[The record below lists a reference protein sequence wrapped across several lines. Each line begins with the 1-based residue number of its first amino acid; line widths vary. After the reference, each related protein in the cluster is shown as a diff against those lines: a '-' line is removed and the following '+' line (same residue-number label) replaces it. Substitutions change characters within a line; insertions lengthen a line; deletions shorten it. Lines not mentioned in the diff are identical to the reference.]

1 MNERGRILRDKA
13 GERVRRY
20 INREINAE
28 EAEKAAKELW
38 KHLWKRWVSDGK
50 RRIYGEDFKG
60 KRGPRSG
67 GAR

>member
-28 EAEKAAKELW
+28 EAEKAAKELR
-38 KHLWKRWVSDGK
+38 KHLWKRWV
-50 RRIYGEDFKG
+50 RVIV
-60 KRGPRSG
+60 
-67 GAR
+67 AA